1 MTEKRNA
8 AEHIPLT
15 APEFHVLA
23 TLAEGPK
30 HGYLIMKDVAER
42 TEGQVELSTGTL
54 YGIVKRLARNG
65 WIAET
70 RHEINVGGRR
80 RRSYRLTGFGRE
92 VAKAEAERLRRVVLL
107 ARDYRLLGPETA

>member
-1 MTEKRNA
+1 
-8 AEHIPLT
+8 
-15 APEFHVLA
+15 
-23 TLAEGPK
+23 
-30 HGYLIMKDVAER
+30 MKDVADR

-54 YGIVKRLARNG
+54 YGIVKRLASNG

-70 RHEINVGGRR
+70 RPEINVGGRR

-92 VAKAEAERLRRVVLL
+92 VAEAEAERLRRVVLL